1 MAWSTALS
9 KGVCWSHSNQGPR
22 SSSHQARNH
31 QALPPLL
38 FLLVCKAACNP
49 FLSLREVGLLC
60 DANWSFSPRSS
71 ITSTAHRL
79 LIPVSQGNAGKT
91 ALLGEIPSLAIQIS
105 SLKKKNVPP
114 THFAWRQKSA
124 SYFSKSYPFLPRKT
138 SNQPNGSCCPS
149 TGKRES
155 NN

>member
-9 KGVCWSHSNQGPR
+9 KGVCWSHSDQGPC
-22 SSSHQARNH
+22 SSSCQATNN
-31 QALPPLL
+31 QTPPPPL
-38 FLLVCKAACNP
+38 FLLVCKATCNP
-49 FLSLREVGLLC
+49 FLSLLEAGLFC
-60 DANWSFSPRSS
+60 DGNWAFSPRSS

-79 LIPVSQGNAGKT
+79 LTPLSQGNSGKT
-91 ALLGEIPSLAIQIS
+91 VLLGEIPSLVINIS

-124 SYFSKSYPFLPRKT
+124 SYFSKPYPFLPRKT
-138 SNQPNGSCCPS
+138 LNQPNGSCCPS